1 MFVLIYDIIMF
12 VTCVKFKVSH
22 SFMCTISNS
31 MRLARQ
37 KCRQLDLRMQ
47 KHPSR
52 TKSFLEGA
60 QSCESWDSSAYI
72 HMLPFLLYISTHNCF
87 LQSLSLYLVLPQ

>member
-1 MFVLIYDIIMF
+1 M
-12 VTCVKFKVSH
+12 SH

-47 KHPSR
+47 KHPSL

-72 HMLPFLLYISTHNCF
+72 YVA
-87 LQSLSLYLVLPQ
+87 LSSIYFNS